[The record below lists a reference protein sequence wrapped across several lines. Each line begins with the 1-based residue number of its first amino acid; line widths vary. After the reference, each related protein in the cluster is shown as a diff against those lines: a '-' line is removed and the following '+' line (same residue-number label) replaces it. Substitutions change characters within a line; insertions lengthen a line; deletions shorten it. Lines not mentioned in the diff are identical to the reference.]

1 MLRQQDEKEH
11 IVQAPAEEE
20 YTFSV
25 EEIIAEFRDM
35 PQEGAACVPPHAEM
49 AEAPRQTAGDSAAA
63 PRVPKGA
70 VRIAQADEDDEDDEP
85 TVDLTGQIADE
96 PDASEMPARAT
107 MRRLSLIHISEPTRH

>member
-35 PQEGAACVPPHAEM
+35 PQEGQNFAPGGSCDPHEAQKPPWFTFAPHWRQNLDPAGMAVPHC
-49 AEAPRQTAGDSAAA
+49 
-63 PRVPKGA
+63 
-70 VRIAQADEDDEDDEP
+70 AQAVP
-85 TVDLTGQIADE
+85 AAGAAMGATAVG
-96 PDASEMPARAT
+96 MPPIGPGCWCACTCAGCWPYPCWR
-107 MRRLSLIHISEPTRH
+107 